1 MTKQIG
7 LSAFALALMAGAAQA
22 QFVNGNLVLLEA
34 NQNSTG
40 TLNATAAAVSL
51 RGYQPGSGL
60 TGFNVA
66 IPNGNFG
73 VRATIGGSSTSE
85 GLLQMSLDGS
95 TLLFGGYDA
104 ARGSG
109 SLVNGGSFPTS
120 TGSIANS
127 LTSQANRMAVG
138 VSRSGTVTLN
148 AISDSYSGANF
159 RTPASVNGTTFFSIG
174 SRDGVRFLDPS
185 AGTTTTPASAGS
197 PALTNIRV
205 ADFSAFNVPGVG
217 VGQLM
222 LSANSTAGGLNG
234 LGWVNPSTGTVT
246 PLPGMDNVGGSV
258 YDFVFT
264 DADTVYMADDSSLG
278 TNGGLR
284 RFDFDAS
291 SGTWVQTYRL
301 STGLNLGLR
310 SLTYDPATGTFYAIQ
325 AGASA
330 GGVTSLVS
338 VIDTGAASSFTTLA
352 TSSVGTVWRGV
363 QFIPTPGAAA
373 LMGLG
378 GLAMSRRRRGN

>member
-7 LSAFALALMAGAAQA
+7 YGAFMLAALAGAANA
-22 QFVNGNLVLLEA
+22 QFNNGNLVLLEA
-34 NQNSTG
+34 NQNSGG
-40 TLNATAAAVSL
+40 TLVATAAAVTL

-60 TGFNVA
+60 TGFNVL

-73 VRATIGGSSTSE
+73 QRATIGGSSTSE
-85 GLLQMSLDGS
+85 GLLQLSADGS

-104 ARGSG
+104 ARGAG
-109 SLVNGGSFPTS
+109 SLVGGGSFPTS

-127 LTSQANRMAVG
+127 LTTQANRMAVG

-148 AISDSYSGANF
+148 AISDTFSGGNI
-159 RTPASVNGTTFFSIG
+159 RTPASISGATFFNIA

-185 AGTTTTPASAGS
+185 AGTTTTAASAGS

-205 ADFSAFNVPGVG
+205 AEFSAFNVPGVG
-217 VGQLM
+217 PGQLM
-222 LSANSTAGGLNG
+222 LSASSTAGGLNG
-234 LGWVNPSTGTVT
+234 LGWLNQSTGTVT
-246 PLPGMDNVGGSV
+246 PLPGMSNVGGSV

-264 DADTVYMADDSSLG
+264 DADTVYMADDSSTS
-278 TNGGLR
+278 TNGGIR
-284 RFDFDAS
+284 RFDFDAGT
-291 SGTWVQTYRL
+291 GTWVQSYRM
-301 STGLNLGLR
+301 STGLNFGLR

-325 AGASA
+325 AAATAGAA
-330 GGVTSLVS
+330 TSLVS
-338 VIDTGAASSFTTLA
+338 VIDTGAGSSFTTLA
-352 TSSVGTVWRGV
+352 TAAAGTTWRGV

-378 GLAMSRRRRGN
+378 GLAMARRRRSN

>member
-7 LSAFALALMAGAAQA
+7 YGALMLSILAGAASA

-34 NQNSTG
+34 NQNTGG
-40 TLNATAAAVSL
+40 TLTGTAAAVTL
-51 RGYQPGSGL
+51 RGFQPGSGL

-66 IPNGNFG
+66 VANGNFG
-73 VRATIGGSSTSE
+73 QRATISGSATSE
-85 GLLQMSLDGS
+85 GLLQLSADGS

-104 ARGSG
+104 ARGAG
-109 SLVNGGSFPTS
+109 SLVGGGSFPTS

-138 VSRSGTVTLN
+138 VSLGGTVTLN
-148 AISDSYSGANF
+148 AISDTFSGGNM
-159 RTPASVNGTTFFSIG
+159 RTPASLNGTTFFNIA

-185 AGTTTTPASAGS
+185 AGTTTTAASAGS
-197 PALTNIRV
+197 PGLTNLRV
-205 ADFSAFNVPGVG
+205 IDYSAFSVPGVG
-217 VGQLM
+217 AGQLM
-222 LSANSTAGGLNG
+222 VSASSTAGGLNG
-234 LGWVNPSTGTVT
+234 LGWLNQSSGVIS
-246 PLPGMDNVGGSV
+246 PLPGMANVGGSV

-264 DADTVYMADDSSLG
+264 DADTVYMADDSSTG

-291 SGTWVQTYRL
+291 SGQWVQTYRL
-301 STGLNLGLR
+301 TTGLTLGLR
-310 SLTYDPATGTFYAIQ
+310 SLTFDAASGTFYAIQ
-325 AGASA
+325 AGSSG

-338 VIDTGAASSFTTLA
+338 VVDTGPSSSFTTLA
-352 TSSVGTVWRGV
+352 TSAAGTAWRGV

-378 GLAMSRRRRGN
+378 TLAMARRRRGM